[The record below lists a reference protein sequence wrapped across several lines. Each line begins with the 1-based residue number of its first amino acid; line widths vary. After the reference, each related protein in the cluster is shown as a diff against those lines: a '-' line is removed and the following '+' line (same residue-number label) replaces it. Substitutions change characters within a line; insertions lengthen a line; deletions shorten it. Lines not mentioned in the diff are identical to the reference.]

1 MVVPTH
7 VEFGLPEKYK
17 DMSKSE
23 KDSID
28 SIYKN
33 MDKDVKTVD
42 AYDNLKKHKDEYI
55 YFNTDHHWTS
65 LGAYYAYQSFGKRS
79 RI

>member
-1 MVVPTH
+1 
-7 VEFGLPEKYK
+7 
-17 DMSKSE
+17 MSKSE

-42 AYDNLKKHKDEYI
+42 AYDNLKNIKMSI
-55 YFNTDHHWTS
+55 YTLTLIITGLH
-65 LGAYYAYQSFGKRS
+65 
-79 RI
+79 

>member
-1 MVVPTH
+1 
-7 VEFGLPEKYK
+7 
-17 DMSKSE
+17 MSKSE

-42 AYDNLKKHKDEYI
+42 AYDNLKKHKEEYI

-65 LGAYYAYQSFGKRS
+65 LGAYYAYQSLQKKQDLNLQNYRS
-79 RI
+79 MTNILKKAF